1 MIKENQRELVM
12 RFFKGFLKVCN
23 YLMALSGCQD
33 AMKGNEVYP
42 TADNLIEIDPDQL
55 SIMEASNS
63 DNGILIV
70 VGESPSHKC
79 EILIPGANLGQKI
92 AVTSLM
98 NEEGIEATCLWGS
111 EKYIQSRE
119 HHTVTT
125 ARVADRII
133 IDIQLYNPS
142 AGKYL
147 AITAFL
153 SPSKS

>member
-1 MIKENQRELVM
+1 M
-12 RFFKGFLKVCN
+12 RIFMGLLKVGTC
-23 YLMALSGCQD
+23 LLALSGCQD
-33 AMKGNEVYP
+33 AMKGNEIYP

-55 SIMEASNS
+55 SIMEARNS
-63 DNGILIV
+63 DNGILIL
-70 VGESPSHKC
+70 VGESPSRKC

-92 AVTSLM
+92 AVTSLI
-98 NEEGIEATCLWGS
+98 NEEGIQATCLWGS

-125 ARVADRII
+125 ASVTDRII

-147 AITAFL
+147 AMTTPL
-153 SPSKS
+153 PPPKPL